1 MRKVAVDK
9 IMFMEAFERDEI
21 FSDPSSQSAYLD
33 LESGEVLCV
42 FDNDDDAEMYAGMD
56 SEENGA
62 LRNQIDA
69 APERYLRV
77 PGRDHGEHHDILRDF
92 LDSDWTD
99 DEALWTHVRNAY
111 SGSIGGWKE
120 EVDNPEV
127 VHAYYDFRDRKIEE
141 LVHEFFEENDIQPI
155 WR

>member
-1 MRKVAVDK
+1 MRKVIVEEL
-9 IMFMEAFERDEI
+9 MFIDAFGRDED
-21 FSDPSSQSAYLD
+21 FSDPYSQSAYLD
-33 LESGEVLCV
+33 LETGKVIWV
-42 FDNDDDAEMYAGMD
+42 FEENDDAEMYAGID
-56 SEENGA
+56 PEENMA

-69 APERYLRV
+69 HSERYLQI

-99 DEALWTHVRNAY
+99 DKELWTQVRNAY

-120 EVDNPEV
+120 EVDNHDV
-127 VHAYYDFRDRKIEE
+127 VHAYYDFRDRRIKE
-141 LVHEFFEENDIQPI
+141 LAEEFFRDNDIQQI